1 MSAIHLVRH
10 GQASFGADDYDQL
23 SERGYAQ
30 STALGQSWEASG
42 YLPTH
47 AVAGAMK
54 RHAQTAIAALDAAG
68 PSDGYD
74 VDHGWDEFPHESV
87 VEAYAPGAGTSV
99 TDPKEFQRVFVAA
112 VQRWMAGERDEEYPE
127 PYAHFTARVLAAF
140 DRLSDSLGKGDSAV
154 VFTSGGPLAIV
165 AAHVL
170 AGDSPTWT
178 PQAQALWPRL
188 NTVAINAGVT
198 TIITGS
204 SGRTLVSFNEHTHL
218 PPDLVT
224 YR

>member
-10 GQASFGADDYDQL
+10 GQASFGSDDYDRL

-30 STALGQSWEASG
+30 AVALGQSWEASG
-42 YLPTH
+42 FLPTY

-74 VDHGWDEFPHESV
+74 VDAGWDEFPHESV
-87 VEAYAPGAGTSV
+87 VEAYAPGVVSE
-99 TDPKEFQRVFVAA
+99 DPKEFQKIFVSA
-112 VQRWMAGERDEEYPE
+112 VSRWASGEHDDEYPE
-127 PYAHFTARVLAAF
+127 PYAHFTSRVLAAF
-140 DRLSDSLGKGDSAV
+140 DRLTGSLGRGESAV
-154 VFTSGGPLAIV
+154 VFTSGGPLAVV
-165 AAHVL
+165 AAHLL
-170 AGDSPTWT
+170 AGDAPTWT

-188 NTVAINAGVT
+188 NTVVINAAVT
-198 TIITGS
+198 TVVTGT
-204 SGRTLVSFNEHTHL
+204 SGRTLLSFNEHTHL
-218 PPDLVT
+218 PSDLVT

>member
-10 GQASFGADDYDQL
+10 GQASFGSDDYDQL

-30 STALGQSWEASG
+30 ASALGQAWEAAG
-42 YLPTH
+42 FLPSH
-47 AVAGAMK
+47 AVSGSMK

-74 VDHGWDEFPHESV
+74 VDGGWDEFPHESV
-87 VEAYAPGAGTSV
+87 VEAFAPGSARSV
-99 TDPKEFQRVFVAA
+99 TDPKEFQRLFVSA
-112 VQRWMAGERDEEYPE
+112 VARWTSGEHDGDYPE
-127 PYAHFTARVLAAF
+127 PYVTFTTRVLGAF
-140 DRLSDSLGKGDSAV
+140 DRLTASLGSGDSAV

-170 AGDSPTWT
+170 AGDASSWT

-218 PPDLVT
+218 PSDLVT